1 MKAAKEKRPRK
12 AKNVFEN
19 VLTTTVNAI
28 TPLAATEEKNLCD
41 TVKKYNFN

>member
-28 TPLAATEEKNLCD
+28 TPLATAERNILCD
-41 TVKKYNFN
+41 TVKK